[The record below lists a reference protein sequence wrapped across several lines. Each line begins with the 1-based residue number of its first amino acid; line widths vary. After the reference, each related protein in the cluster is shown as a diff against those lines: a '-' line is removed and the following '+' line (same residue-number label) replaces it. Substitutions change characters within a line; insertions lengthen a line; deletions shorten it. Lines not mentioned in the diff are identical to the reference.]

1 MDALAEFMEAR
12 ASGNGVDETKGV
24 LLFWHTHRP
33 SRIREEVAVAADDS
47 DEEIPP
53 LPEDLEDVFLGELAE
68 LERGCRIPYVP
79 DSEESNDFEAVS
91 RYVHVG
97 AASALRHLK
106 RDGFND
112 YVRQTLEEVRKI
124 LHRRGIS
131 YDFRPFDYMELESS
145 ETISLYGVK
154 ALILCALSHIRYMDT
169 MYEEAFRMAVDAF
182 TTSLKVDD
190 ALHHDEEYLKE
201 LLMEGWLGEEEELE
215 EEIERDLE
223 VRREILMEESLPIP
237 EPQFIVD
244 AFEGL
249 KRQAKSEDWRVVV
262 RHCDLLAGTT
272 SVEVKGSRVLVAEET
287 DDSWREYHN
296 PGWQEKVRAIFG
308 NDGRNELWNVY
319 WHHAKGWAEAQL
331 GQNELR
337 DLWRQQERD
346 ASEKRL
352 NRYFFG
358 ETWRNIPEKARECLV
373 NVDQLWFTEAKGAA
387 IDAVL
392 NDLQVAAETMCHA
405 SIWEPLRQ
413 AKGDRELLE
422 FKKRDTVLSEN
433 YRSPTLSDYS
443 WVCGRPFFKAFVQG
457 LGLNEDEQ
465 KFLTADLGGD
475 LDFLRRGRDVA
486 QHDPNW
492 RVRREDVER
501 LVRLF
506 LGNLAPEA
514 FALLATAGAQ

>member
-1 MDALAEFMEAR
+1 
-12 ASGNGVDETKGV
+12 
-24 LLFWHTHRP
+24 
-33 SRIREEVAVAADDS
+33 
-47 DEEIPP
+47 
-53 LPEDLEDVFLGELAE
+53 
-68 LERGCRIPYVP
+68 
-79 DSEESNDFEAVS
+79 
-91 RYVHVG
+91 
-97 AASALRHLK
+97 
-106 RDGFND
+106 
-112 YVRQTLEEVRKI
+112 
-124 LHRRGIS
+124 
-131 YDFRPFDYMELESS
+131 
-145 ETISLYGVK
+145 
-154 ALILCALSHIRYMDT
+154 
-169 MYEEAFRMAVDAF
+169 
-182 TTSLKVDD
+182 
-190 ALHHDEEYLKE
+190 
-201 LLMEGWLGEEEELE
+201 
-215 EEIERDLE
+215 
-223 VRREILMEESLPIP
+223 MEESLPIP

-308 NDGRNELWNVY
+308 NDGRNELWDVY
-319 WHHAKGWAEAQL
+319 WHRAEGWATAQL

-337 DLWRQQERD
+337 DFLRQQKQED
-346 ASEKRL
+346 SEKRL
-352 NRYFFG
+352 VRYFFG
-358 ETWRNIPEKARECLV
+358 DAWGKIPEKARERLV
-373 NVDQLWFTEAKGAA
+373 NVDQLCFTEAKGAA